1 MTLKSVVAHLLML
14 QNFIPKYVQAIN
26 GPLWTMPVDFEFYFA
41 LPVAAAL
48 AFGAFRGIE
57 RERRPRAFL
66 AMLAGVI
73 AASLLY
79 RFAIQLASPK
89 FSFTIAYYV
98 LMSNL
103 FGMAAIFGLGILLA
117 YVVEMRDGRP
127 LPRTPALWALVASIA
142 LFRAAQQDV
151 VMPDALNSLLAALS
165 VFAALAAL
173 PSFDLA
179 RRIAQ
184 TRAVAAVASLAY
196 AIYLFHLPVL
206 HAVSKVLGQPT
217 GYTALL
223 ELALGTAVVLFPI
236 VYVGHRFVERPFLAI
251 KDTKRDPVA
260 A

>member
-1 MTLKSVVAHLLML
+1 
-14 QNFIPKYVQAIN
+14 
-26 GPLWTMPVDFEFYFA
+26 MPVDFEFYFA

-79 RFAIQLASPK
+79 RFTIQLASPR

-223 ELALGTAVVLFPI
+223 ELALGNAVVLLPI